1 VTTTPAEEL
10 IAPAPLAAAETTPGP
25 EAGPW
30 ARRSLLVVLVGV
42 VLTVVGVI
50 LLPPD
55 RILGATTRL
64 VFFHGGIVW
73 TAIIMSWTGAV
84 LAVLCLFRRPARSRA
99 AESSARGRPS
109 ASEGA
114 PTRSYG
120 LLQRGLSLATG
131 FWVLTMALSFPVM
144 ILSWGGVRWD
154 EERLWMTVE
163 IVFLYLILYAF
174 SLMIAR
180 PRATAVAWL
189 VVNAVMGVLLA
200 TTPGSFHPDNPVF
213 RSGSVRFIG
222 GFLIVVLG
230 LQLVAFGL
238 LFLRRVAERSSLA

>member
-1 VTTTPAEEL
+1 VTPTPADEL

-25 EAGPW
+25 QAGSW

-42 VLTVVGVI
+42 VLTVAGVI

-64 VFFHGGIVW
+64 VFFHGGVVW

-84 LAVLCLFRRPARSRA
+84 LSVLCLVRRPARGRA
-99 AESSARGRPS
+99 AESSAGGSTS
-109 ASEGA
+109 A
-114 PTRSYG
+114 RSYS

-131 FWVLTMALSFPVM
+131 FWVFTMALSFPVM
-144 ILSWGGVRWD
+144 ILSWGGIRWD

-163 IVFLYLILYAF
+163 IVFLYLILYAL

-180 PRATAVAWL
+180 PRVTAVAWL

-222 GFLIVVLG
+222 SFLMIVLG
-230 LQLVAFGL
+230 LQFVAFGL
-238 LFLRRVAERSSLA
+238 LFLRRVAERPSVV

>member
-1 VTTTPAEEL
+1 VTLTPADKL
-10 IAPAPLAAAETTPGP
+10 TASVPLAVAETTSGP
-25 EAGPW
+25 QAGPW

-42 VLTVVGVI
+42 VLTVAGVI

-73 TAIIMSWTGAV
+73 TAIILSWTGAV
-84 LAVLCLFRRPARSRA
+84 LSVLCLVRRPT
-99 AESSARGRPS
+99 RGRPGDSSRREGTS
-109 ASEGA
+109 A
-114 PTRSYG
+114 RSYG

-144 ILSWGGVRWD
+144 ILSWGGIRWD

-163 IVFLYLILYAF
+163 IVFLYLILYAL

-180 PRATAVAWL
+180 PRVTAGAWL

-238 LFLRRVAERSSLA
+238 LFLRRVGERPSLA